1 MSSSSPEDKKTKRKD
16 ENDNEKTNE
25 TEEKHS
31 GHQQKVAVIVNLQV
45 NGRKRSSKAIDTNCE
60 NSTKEN
66 KLVNGTNSKKK
77 SSIGFQMES
86 NAVARRNERERN
98 RVRLVNDGFSS
109 LRQHIPYFPD
119 KKKLSK
125 VETLRCAVSYIKHL
139 QKLIEE
145 HDEQLA
151 VYSEEENTSNET
163 NYTAKWVTSTSL

>member
-1 MSSSSPEDKKTKRKD
+1 MSSSSSEGKTPKRKD
-16 ENDNEKTNE
+16 ENDNEKVNE
-25 TEEKHS
+25 IEETLS
-31 GHQQKVAVIVNLQV
+31 SHQQKVVIVNLQV
-45 NGRKRSSKAIDTNCE
+45 NGRKRTSKAVDTICE
-60 NSTKEN
+60 NSSKE
-66 KLVNGTNSKKK
+66 KQLVNGTHSKKK
-77 SSIGFQMES
+77 SSVAFQMEP

-151 VYSEEENTSNET
+151 VYNSEEENAPNET
-163 NYTAKWVTSTSL
+163 NFTKWVTSTSI

>member
-1 MSSSSPEDKKTKRKD
+1 MSSSSSEIKKTKKKS
-16 ENDNEKTNE
+16 EKDNEKDNE
-25 TEEKHS
+25 NKKINH
-31 GHQQKVAVIVNLQV
+31 QKVVVVNLHV
-45 NGRKRSSKAIDTNCE
+45 NGRKRTSKAIETICE
-60 NSTKEN
+60 NSSISKEKELLN
-66 KLVNGTNSKKK
+66 NGTNSKKR
-77 SSIGFQMES
+77 SNVGFQMEP

-151 VYSEEENTSNET
+151 LYSEDESAPNETSN
-163 NYTAKWVTSTSL
+163 YSKWVTTSL